1 MKNSYRALTAR
12 SSKGWICL
20 LAVTSL
26 ALIGCRQDMHNQAK
40 YEPYEKSDF
49 FLDGSSARVP
59 PAFTVPRGAL
69 DPASPILTGE
79 DASGWMTAVPYV
91 VDAAFLHRGQQ
102 RFDIYCSP
110 CHDNTGDGNGMI
122 VQRGFKQPPSYHEQR
137 LRDMPIG
144 YFYNVATN
152 GYGLMS
158 GYQAQVDLQDRWA
171 IAAWVRVLQRSQN
184 VPESSLSATDRE
196 QLKHD
201 AENAEFS
208 TASAHAAGA
217 S

>member
-1 MKNSYRALTAR
+1 MF
-12 SSKGWICL
+12 GL
-20 LAVTSL
+20 LAL
-26 ALIGCRQDMHNQAK
+26 AALVLVGCRQDMHNQAK
-40 YEPYEKSDF
+40 FEPYEKSDF

-59 PAFTVPRGAL
+59 PAFTVARDSV
-69 DPASPILTGE
+69 DPTSSIYTGE
-79 DASGWMTAVPYV
+79 DDNGWMSAVPYV
-91 VDAAFLHRGQQ
+91 VDEAFLHRGQQ

-110 CHDNTGDGNGMI
+110 CHDNTGAGNGMI

-158 GYQAQVDLQDRWA
+158 GYKAQVKLQDRWA

-184 VPESSLSATDRE
+184 VPEGSLSAPDRE
-196 QLKHD
+196 QLRHD
-201 AENAEFS
+201 LQNAESS

-217 S
+217 P